1 MDPTL
6 KSFFDFVVDCASAL
20 GSQISSLLL
29 DRFESRVDVELVAR
43 DVDIDPWHFLCGP
56 CERVQVLFQTSNKLN
71 FQRLAQCRADF
82 DTSVWEC
89 FV

>member
-29 DRFESRVDVELVAR
+29 DRFKSWVDVEFVAR
-43 DVDIDPWHFLCGP
+43 DVDIYPRHILRGP
-56 CERVQVLFQTSNKLN
+56 RERVQVLF
-71 FQRLAQCRADF
+71 
-82 DTSVWEC
+82 
-89 FV
+89 